1 MTAAVSDVDG
11 RHARRNA
18 ATVGGT
24 AVVLGLLLLFPTS
37 TNRSVAPRRPGV
49 ALAPAGVAA
58 PATGPATRT
67 VTVNGA
73 AVDTRYGLVQV
84 QVTVRGGRLVTAKA
98 IDYPRSS
105 GQDEQINGQAIPIL
119 EQETLTAQ
127 SSRVDTVSGA
137 TYTSDGY
144 RRSLQAALDTAHL
157 H

>member
-1 MTAAVSDVDG
+1 M
-11 RHARRNA
+11 RNW
-18 ATVGGT
+18 
-24 AVVLGLLLLFPTS
+24 
-37 TNRSVAPRRPGV
+37 
-49 ALAPAGVAA
+49 PAIA
-58 PATGPATRT
+58 
-67 VTVNGA
+67 
-73 AVDTRYGLVQV
+73 
-84 QVTVRGGRLVTAKA
+84 AKA

-157 H
+157 R